1 MIFAPAITG
10 PTASGKTELSIRLA
24 EKFGFEIISLD
35 SMQIYRGM
43 DIGTAKA
50 TEEEKSRARHHLLD
64 IVSPRDSFSA
74 YDYREAATAA
84 ARDIVLRGKTPLF
97 VGGTGLYLDTLMR
110 QDNQNEVPESSREFR
125 EAIEATIKSDEDRA
139 ALWEELYKVDPES
152 ALSIHKN
159 NTRRVIRAL
168 EIFRTTGIPKSVFDQ
183 RSRQLG
189 SEFDFLVITLDFHNR
204 ENLYRR
210 IDFRVDAMV
219 QAGLFDEVRRLYA
232 DGMLLPDTTAAQ
244 AIGYK
249 EMLGA
254 LSGEIT
260 LDEAKEKIKLAS
272 RRYAKRQL
280 TWFRHVSDAYR
291 IMADREDGSPRTID
305 EIYSDTEKIIQT
317 KLKLHI
323 N

>member
-50 TEEEKSRARHHLLD
+50 TAEEQSRARHHLLD
-64 IVSPRDSFSA
+64 IVSPLDSFSA
-74 YDYREAATAA
+74 YDYREAARTAA
-84 ARDIVLRGKTPLF
+84 HDIVSRGKTPLF

-110 QDNQNEVPESSREFR
+110 EDNQNEVPESSREFR
-125 EAIEATIKSDEDRA
+125 EAVEATIKSDEDRT
-139 ALWEELYKVDPES
+139 ALWEELYKVDPAS

-168 EIFRTTGIPKSVFDQ
+168 EIYRATGIPKSVFDE
-183 RSRQLG
+183 RSRRLG

-210 IDFRVDAMV
+210 IDSRVDKMMGL
-219 QAGLFDEVRRLYA
+219 GLFDEVRRLYA
-232 DGMLLPDTTAAQ
+232 DGKLVPDTTAAQ

-254 LSGEIT
+254 LKGEIT
-260 LDEAKEKIKLAS
+260 LEEAGEKIKLAS

-280 TWFRHVSDAYR
+280 TWFRHISEAYR
-291 IMADREDGSPRTID
+291 IMADGEDGSPRTID
-305 EIYSDTEKIIQT
+305 EIYRDVEPIIQE
-317 KLKLHI
+317 KLNFHI